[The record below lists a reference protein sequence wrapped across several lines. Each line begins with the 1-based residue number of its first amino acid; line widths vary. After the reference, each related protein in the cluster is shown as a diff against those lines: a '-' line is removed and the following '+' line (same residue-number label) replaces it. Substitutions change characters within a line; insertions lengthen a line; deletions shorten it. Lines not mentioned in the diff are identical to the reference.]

1 MQGTNLQRTSIQRN
15 SHDYCVEWD
24 FFSYANLRIDAR
36 YLEVRNYSHE
46 NIKKIIVNYPVYT
59 LTHRVRFCL
68 RLKQRRRALTVNHIG
83 YLRTFIH
90 KGQVVTSVIAL

>member
-1 MQGTNLQRTSIQRN
+1 
-15 SHDYCVEWD
+15 
-24 FFSYANLRIDAR
+24 LRIDAR

-90 KGQVVTSVIAL
+90 KGQVVTSVIALWMGVSMQICVLTLDVGWSRK